1 MVLEKGILTT
11 PSDSLKARHGQLS
24 CTEDLFKS
32 AELACL
38 VVAARARFIGVN
50 PLVDEVFLLHH
61 QKFNLFQPFHDI
73 SANGRCSLVSMPAGK
88 KMHRRLTV

>member
-1 MVLEKGILTT
+1 MVLEKSILTT

-38 VVAARARFIGVN
+38 VVVARACFIGVN
-50 PLVDEVFLLHH
+50 PLVDEIFLLHH
-61 QKFNLFQPFHDI
+61 QKFNLF
-73 SANGRCSLVSMPAGK
+73 
-88 KMHRRLTV
+88 